1 MMSDP
6 LIWTCPYKR
15 TIVSIY
21 RGSLGADLV
30 TVCVCETAK
39 PCPFVSE
46 SCIFVRLS
54 IKEML
59 SSEIKLYEDRI
70 NEFRL

>member
-1 MMSDP
+1 MSGP

-46 SCIFVRLS
+46 SCIFVR
-54 IKEML
+54 
-59 SSEIKLYEDRI
+59 
-70 NEFRL
+70 